1 MRLPTEQLA
10 AHLARGRLSPCYVV
24 SGDEALLSLEAQ
36 DAIRVAARAQGYTE
50 RQVLHADARMDW
62 SALQQA
68 ATGLSLFASRQLLE
82 VRLPSGKPG
91 KNGAAALQAH
101 AKRKDEDTLTII
113 SLPALDWATRKAAWV
128 ATLESAA
135 TWIDAA
141 PVTRERLPDWLAGR
155 LARQKQSAK
164 RPALEFLADQV
175 EGNLLAAH
183 QEIAK
188 LHLLYGD
195 GELHLDQIR
204 AAIFDVARF
213 EGESLPGAMI
223 AGDRGRILR
232 TLAGLR
238 AEGEP
243 LPLLLWMVAEEVRN
257 LLRLLQA
264 VAAGRPF
271 AGAARG
277 MRLGAPPATV
287 ERLLPRLTVP
297 HLAELLARCADLD
310 RIIKGLS
317 VPNRDDDPWL
327 ELSEVALGL
336 SARAATSPAPSPA
349 RDTGLA
355 TARRALVPPARNHP
369 TGKPSA

>member
-10 AHLARGRLSPCYVV
+10 AHLARGRLSHCYVV

-36 DAIRVAARAQGYTE
+36 DAIRAAARVQGYTE

-91 KNGAAALQAH
+91 KNGAVALQAH
-101 AKRKDEDTLTII
+101 AQRKDEDTLTII
-113 SLPALDWATRKAAWV
+113 SLPALDWAARKTAWV

-135 TWIDAA
+135 TWIDVT
-141 PVTRERLPDWLAGR
+141 PVTRDRLPEWLAGR
-155 LARQKQSAK
+155 LARQKQSAT

-183 QEIAK
+183 QEISK

-195 GELHLDQIR
+195 GEVDIEQIR
-204 AAIFDVARF
+204 SAIFDVARF
-213 EGESLPGAMI
+213 EGVSLPGAMI
-223 AGDRGRILR
+223 AGDRVRIVR
-232 TLAGLR
+232 TVAGLR

-243 LPLLLWMVAEEVRN
+243 LPLLLWMVSEELRN
-257 LLRLLQA
+257 LLRLHQA

-271 AGAARG
+271 AGAVRG
-277 MRLGAPPATV
+277 MRLGAPHAVV
-287 ERLLPRLTVP
+287 ERLLPRLAAAQ
-297 HLAELLARCADLD
+297 LAGLLGRCADLD
-310 RIIKGLS
+310 RIAKGLS
-317 VPNRDDDPWL
+317 VATRDDDPWL
-327 ELSEVALGL
+327 ELTEVALGL
-336 SARAATSPAPSPA
+336 SAVAAGSPAS
-349 RDTGLA
+349 G
-355 TARRALVPPARNHP
+355 TARAVAPATPGRSMAPPARSHL
-369 TGKPSA
+369 TGKPPA